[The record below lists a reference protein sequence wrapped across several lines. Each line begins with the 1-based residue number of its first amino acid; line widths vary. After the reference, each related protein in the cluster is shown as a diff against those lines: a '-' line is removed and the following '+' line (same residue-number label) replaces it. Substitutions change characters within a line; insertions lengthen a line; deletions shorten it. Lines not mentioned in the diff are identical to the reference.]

1 MVESKFEERHFER
14 YLRLLDIS
22 KQKPSFIYLKKII
35 ETQLSRIP
43 FENISKLFLKK
54 RYDLKQLIDFESYL
68 DGIEKYGFG
77 GTCYSINFYL
87 NQLLNWL
94 GFDIKLCG
102 ADMKNP
108 DVHLVSIISIQNR
121 EFLIDAGYAAPFSE
135 PLPLDLQ
142 KDYLIEIGPDQYILK
157 PQTKNSYSTIEL
169 YRNGELK
176 HGYRINPKAR
186 NIDEFRPVIEASFEE
201 NATFM
206 NALLLTRFYNNHYI
220 MIHNMTFIESS
231 NGNILKKNSIE
242 TFEQLTS
249 IIHDCFSIPKP
260 IIIESLGGLQMQ
272 KNVWS

>member
-1 MVESKFEERHFER
+1 MVDSKFEDRHFER
-14 YLRLLDIS
+14 YLRLLDIP
-22 KQKPSFIYLKKII
+22 KQKPSFKYLKNII
-35 ETQLSRIP
+35 GTQLSKIP

-54 RYDLKQLIDFESYL
+54 RYNLKQLIDFELYL

-94 GFDIKLCG
+94 GYNIKLCG

-108 DVHLVSIISIQNR
+108 DVHLVSIVNLENR

-142 KDYLIEIGPDQYILK
+142 TDYLIDIGSDQYILK
-157 PQTKNSYSTIEL
+157 PQSNNSYSMIEL

-186 NIDEFRPVIEASFEE
+186 NIDEFRPIIEDSFEE
-201 NATFM
+201 SATFM
-206 NALLLTRFYNNHYI
+206 NALLLTRFDNNHFI
-220 MIHNMTFIESS
+220 RIHNMTFIESS
-231 NGNILKKNSIE
+231 YGNILKNSSID

-249 IIHDCFSIPKP
+249 IINDRFCIPKP
-260 IIIESLGGLQMQ
+260 IIIESLSGLQMQ
-272 KNVWS
+272 KNGWS